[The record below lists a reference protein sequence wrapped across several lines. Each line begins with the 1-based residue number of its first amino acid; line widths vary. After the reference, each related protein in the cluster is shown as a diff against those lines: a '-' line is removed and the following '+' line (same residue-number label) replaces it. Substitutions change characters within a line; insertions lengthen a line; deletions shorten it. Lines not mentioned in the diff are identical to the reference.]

1 MLTNIRQKILT
12 GLATSQF
19 FLYGKM
25 HFTKEGYQRHVKKY
39 YDSSSS
45 SSTSSAPA
53 AVVVQSRADICR
65 GVEGADGVDLS
76 GKTIVVTG

>member
-12 GLATSQF
+12 GLAASQF

-25 HFTKEGYQRHVKKY
+25 HFTKDGYQRHVKKY

-45 SSTSSAPA
+45 TSAPA
-53 AVVVQSRADICR
+53 AVVVQSRADIGR